1 MFTRRILL
9 GALALTAALVTGC
22 SSSGSSPTPPGPSL
36 PDAAGLLKDAA
47 AATGAVTSAHFTVKT
62 NGTVPGLSVQDLNGD
77 LSKSGG
83 PSGSAKGTGKLALG
97 GQLVEVEFVLVD
109 ASLYIKGPT
118 AGFQKIPAAL
128 GASIYDPSAILDPNR
143 GISKVLLSIQNPKTE
158 AKEDVDGQSTYKVS
172 GKIAKDVLAGLL
184 PGLESD
190 ADITFWLAESGK
202 HLPVKASAKL
212 PGDASVDVTL
222 SDVDKP
228 VTVTAPA

>member
-1 MFTRRILL
+1 MFTHRILL

-22 SSSGSSPTPPGPSL
+22 SSSDSQSTPAGSL

-47 AATGAVTSAHFTVKT
+47 AATGAITSAHVTVQA
-62 NGTVPGLSVQDLNGD
+62 NGNVPGLSVQNLDGD

-83 PSGSAKGTGKLALG
+83 PSGSAKGTGKLSVA
-97 GQLVEVEFVLVD
+97 GQLVAVEFVLVNS
-109 ASLYIKGPT
+109 SLYIKGPT

-128 GASIYDPSAILDPNR
+128 GASVYDPSAVLDPNR
-143 GISKVLLSIQNPKTE
+143 GISKVLSSMQNPKTE
-158 AKEDVDGQSTYKVS
+158 AKEDVSGTPTYKVS

-184 PGLESD
+184 PGLQSD
-190 ADITFWLAESGK
+190 ADLTFWLREGGK

-212 PGDASVDVTL
+212 PGGASVDVTL

-228 VTVTAPA
+228 VTVTPPA

>member
-1 MFTRRILL
+1 MFTHRILL

-22 SSSGSSPTPPGPSL
+22 SSSDPQSTPAGSL

-47 AATGAVTSAHFTVKT
+47 AATGAITSAHVTVQA
-62 NGTVPGLSVQDLNGD
+62 NGNVPGLSVQNLDGD

-83 PSGSAKGTGKLALG
+83 PSGSAKGTGKLSVA
-97 GQLVEVEFVLVD
+97 GQLVAVEFVLVNS
-109 ASLYIKGPT
+109 SLYIKGPT

-128 GASIYDPSAILDPNR
+128 GASVYDPSAVLDPNR
-143 GISKVLLSIQNPKTE
+143 GIGKVLASMQNPKTE
-158 AKEDVDGQSTYKVS
+158 AKEDVSGTPTYKVS

-184 PGLESD
+184 PGLQSD
-190 ADITFWLAESGK
+190 ADITFWLREDGK

-212 PGDASVDVTL
+212 PGGASVDVTL

-228 VTVTAPA
+228 VTVTPPA

>member
-9 GALALTAALVTGC
+9 GALALTAALATGC
-22 SSSGSSPTPPGPSL
+22 SSSESPSTPSPAL

-47 AATGAVTSAHFTVKT
+47 ASTGAITSAHFTVKT
-62 NGTVPGLSVQDLNGD
+62 NGTVAGLSVQDLDGD

-83 PSGSAKGTGKLALG
+83 PSGSAKGTGKLSVG
-97 GQLVEVEFVLVD
+97 GQLVEVEFVLVSS
-109 ASLYIKGPT
+109 SLYIKGPT
-118 AGFQKIPAAL
+118 AGFQKIPASL
-128 GASIYDPSAILDPNR
+128 GASIYDPSAVLDPDR
-143 GISKVLLSIQNPKTE
+143 GISKVLTSIQNPKTE
-158 AKEDVDGQSTYKVS
+158 GTEDVGGTPTYKVT

-184 PGLESD
+184 PGLQTD
-190 ADITFWLAESGK
+190 ADITFWLQQDAK
-202 HLPVKASAKL
+202 HIPVKASAKL